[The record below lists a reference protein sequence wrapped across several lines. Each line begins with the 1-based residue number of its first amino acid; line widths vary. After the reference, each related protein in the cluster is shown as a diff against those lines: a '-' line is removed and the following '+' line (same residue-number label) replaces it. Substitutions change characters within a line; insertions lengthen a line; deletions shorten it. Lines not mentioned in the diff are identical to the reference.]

1 MHDQKV
7 NTKATEI
14 TPAPSKN
21 VSLSLEYVG
30 CIETPY
36 GVQHIKRGEAMDHA
50 NMRSAQMTALVMMMK
65 DEGAE
70 RFRNLSLHYQES
82 LLWMIS
88 ELSREM
94 EAMFDIVATDAL
106 GSKQ

>member
-1 MHDQKV
+1 MNCNKDSSTASTRQQKV
-7 NTKATEI
+7 TLPPEF
-14 TPAPSKN
+14 
-21 VSLSLEYVG
+21 VG
-30 CIETPY
+30 RIETPY

-50 NMRSAQMTALVMMMK
+50 NMRSAQMTALVMMMR

-70 RFRNLSLHYQES
+70 RFRNLSLHYQDS

-94 EAMFDIVATDAL
+94 EAMFDIVADDAL

>member
-1 MHDQKV
+1 MNCHEDSSTISSRQQNV
-7 NTKATEI
+7 AL
-14 TPAPSKN
+14 PS
-21 VSLSLEYVG
+21 EFVG
-30 CIETPY
+30 RIETPY

-70 RFRNLSLHYQES
+70 RFRNLSPHYQES
-82 LLWMIS
+82 LLWMVS

-94 EAMFDIVATDAL
+94 EAMFDIVANDAL
-106 GSKQ
+106 GSVQ